1 MGDRSRL
8 LVAHDPGQTCGRG
21 SLRRKEAPLNA
32 RKLVTPLLVL
42 LVAMTLAAEQDCGQA
57 TEIASPTPP
66 PAGGINF
73 IGTELMS
80 GEGQSSLAEVIA
92 QIQGSVVQITT
103 GRNTGSGFLISST
116 GLVVT
121 NDHVAKADTVRV
133 NFHDGQTHTGDVV
146 ERAPDADLALV
157 QLRGSGSF
165 ASLAMGDIAS
175 LRVGDE
181 VVALGYPALGAMG
194 ISLTVTRGI
203 VSGMRTANG
212 VLLIQTDAAINPGN
226 SGGPLVTMDGRVI
239 GINTSRVDET
249 TTGRQVTNVG
259 FAVATTETNRLP
271 TLSGGVPGSPP
282 PLPAVPGSPTAT
294 PPPTHTPL
302 PTATPTPHPA
312 TFCREWEAL
321 VNEWIR
327 EGNSY
332 WRWDKHRKRFRPPFG
347 EIVYSDISIPRLPQ
361 LSAYDGH
368 RYCLTDFPRVMM
380 PFEDGGLPGDAKST
394 VGEGLHQYLPGTYE
408 YRWDGGTWVESDN
421 CAVATGIWSER
432 RPSDNML
439 KVHVGEY
446 LTLKRGDDPARIVLE
461 PGHGQVQFTSAGC
474 KGALYWIGE

>member
-1 MGDRSRL
+1 M
-8 LVAHDPGQTCGRG
+8 AHDPGQTCARG

-32 RKLVTPLLVL
+32 RKLVTPILVL

-146 ERAPDADLALV
+146 ERAPDVDLALV

-165 ASLAMGDIAS
+165 ASLAMGDVAS

-181 VVALGYPALGAMG
+181 VVALGYPALGGMG

-212 VLLIQTDAAINPGN
+212 VSLIQTDAAINPGN

-249 TTGRQVTNVG
+249 STGRQVTNVG
-259 FAVATTETNRLP
+259 IAVATTETNRLP

-282 PLPAVPGSPTAT
+282 LLPPVPGSPTRHAAADSHPPAHRHAHT
-294 PPPTHTPL
+294 PPG
-302 PTATPTPHPA
+302 A
-312 TFCREWEAL
+312 
-321 VNEWIR
+321 
-327 EGNSY
+327 
-332 WRWDKHRKRFRPPFG
+332 
-347 EIVYSDISIPRLPQ
+347 Q
-361 LSAYDGH
+361 LS
-368 RYCLTDFPRVMM
+368 RV
-380 PFEDGGLPGDAKST
+380 GR
-394 VGEGLHQYLPGTYE
+394 VGERLDPRGQQLLDIRPGRRAY
-408 YRWDGGTWVESDN
+408 
-421 CAVATGIWSER
+421 AR
-432 RPSDNML
+432 RPVSRACL
-439 KVHVGEY
+439 PCHP
-446 LTLKRGDDPARIVLE
+446 LHAWPHHILRGTPVL
-461 PGHGQVQFTSAGC
+461 
-474 KGALYWIGE
+474 YD

>member
-1 MGDRSRL
+1 M
-8 LVAHDPGQTCGRG
+8 AHDPGQTCGRG

-32 RKLVTPLLVL
+32 RKLVTPILVL

-146 ERAPDADLALV
+146 ERAPDVDLALV

-165 ASLAMGDIAS
+165 ASLAMGDVAS

-181 VVALGYPALGAMG
+181 VVALGYPALGGMG

-212 VLLIQTDAAINPGN
+212 VSLIQTDAAINPGN

-249 TTGRQVTNVG
+249 STGRQVTNVG

-282 PLPAVPGSPTAT
+282 LLPPVPGSPTAT

-312 TFCREWEAL
+312 LNCREWEEL
-321 VNEWIR
+321 VNAWIR

-332 WRWDKHRKRFRPPFG
+332 WIFDPGDGRMHGAQYREPA
-347 EIVYSDISIPRLPQ
+347 YHAIPSMPGLIT
-361 LSAYDGH
+361 SFEGH
-368 RYCLTDFPRVMM
+368 QFCMTDFPRVMIPAVTAYIM
-380 PFEDGGLPGDAKST
+380 GGDLVST
-394 VGEGLHQYLPGTYE
+394 VGEGRHQYLPGVYE
-408 YRWDGGTWVESDN
+408 YRWAGGAWVEGKCKLALPPNGEVSLPIGEDGFRITLTPGPKAMLIADSD
-421 CAVATGIWSER
+421 
-432 RPSDNML
+432 
-439 KVHVGEY
+439 K
-446 LTLKRGDDPARIVLE
+446 
-461 PGHGQVQFTSAGC
+461 GC
-474 KGALYWIGE
+474 EGALYWIGE